1 MQKSTGHSAR
11 YFFVAV
17 PTENPGKPA
26 DSTFIRRSCVRKCLD
41 GSSKKRQNARVV
53 GRKTKRSGRRGR
65 RPLRINLNHSPH
77 GMVLYLLFLFISFP
91 STRPPSVPFAFS
103 CWRRGTAERWM
114 RSNALSYSKTS
125 TEEKN
130 ASSVSFGCH
139 LLPPEKAYF
148 VPRLFL
154 PSPVEKGDRE
164 AVDEEC
170 ITAPSHLSSTH
181 LHRLSFAFSCRRRGT
196 APRWMRSAS
205 PLPPTFRQHINFRS
219 FSPSPAGSEAAR
231 GD

>member
-114 RSNALSYSKTS
+114 RSNALPYNKTS
-125 TEEKN
+125 TEKKRLIRQPSAATFSHRRRHICTPHSPVGVGAPDDPQRSLFRLPSVGN
-130 ASSVSFGCH
+130 SNHRSSPCL
-139 LLPPEKAYF
+139 LLP
-148 VPRLFL
+148 
-154 PSPVEKGDRE
+154 EKGDRE

-170 ITAPSHLSSTH
+170 APF
-181 LHRLSFAFSCRRRGT
+181 FADR
-196 APRWMRSAS
+196 
-205 PLPPTFRQHINFRS
+205 
-219 FSPSPAGSEAAR
+219 PSIK
-231 GD
+231 